1 MATGSIPETGGTAR
15 IWDLPTRLF
24 HWLFAALIIFAYV
37 SAEEDSAFNQ
47 WHMIAGYGVA
57 ILLAFRVA
65 WGFVGGEY
73 ARFASFLKLDH
84 LATHIAQM
92 LRFRVDATAGHN
104 PLGGLAV
111 LLMLLLAGAVVLTGI
126 VLKGEEP
133 HEDFGKAMIILAGLH
148 VIAVFVMSLL
158 SRENLPRAMVT
169 GSKAVSATHPWKD
182 GHGATARG
190 WALALAVT
198 AASVVA
204 ILANDPQAFTPR
216 PTESQEAGEHQGQAE
231 QGGEVEADED

>member
-1 MATGSIPETGGTAR
+1 MASDSVSAKGGTAR

-24 HWLFAALIIFAYV
+24 HWLFAALILFAYFSSKEH
-37 SAEEDSAFNQ
+37 SAYNQ

-57 ILLAFRVA
+57 ILLVFRIA

-92 LRFRVDATAGHN
+92 LRFRVDPTAGHN

-111 LLMLLLAGAVVLTGI
+111 LLMLLLASATVLTGI

-133 HEDFGKAMIILAGLH
+133 HEDFGKVMIIFAGLH

-169 GSKAVSATHPWKD
+169 GKKAVSATHPWKD
-182 GHGATARG
+182 GRGATARG
-190 WALALAVT
+190 WIFALAVT
-198 AASVVA
+198 AAAVVA
-204 ILANDPQAFTPR
+204 ILANDPKAFSPR
-216 PTESQEAGEHQGQAE
+216 PTESHAEGQQGQPE

>member
-1 MATGSIPETGGTAR
+1 MAKDSGLAKGGAAH

-24 HWLFAALIIFAYV
+24 HWLFAALIIFAYF
-37 SAEEDSAFNQ
+37 SAEGDSAFNE
-47 WHMIAGYGVA
+47 WHMIAGYGVT
-57 ILLAFRVA
+57 ILLAFRIA

-84 LATHIAQM
+84 LAAHIGQM
-92 LRFRVDATAGHN
+92 FRLRVDPTAGHN

-111 LLMLLLAGAVVLTGI
+111 LLMLLLAGATVLTGI

-133 HEDFGKAMIILAGLH
+133 HEDFGKVMIILAGLH

-169 GSKAVSATHPWKD
+169 GKKAVSATHPWKD
-182 GHGATARG
+182 GRGASARG
-190 WALALAVT
+190 WILALAVT
-198 AASVVA
+198 AASAAA

-216 PTESQEAGEHQGQAE
+216 PTESREAGEHQGQAE

>member
-1 MATGSIPETGGTAR
+1 MATDPVSAKGGAAR

-24 HWLFAALIIFAYV
+24 HWLFATLIVFAYFSSKEH
-37 SAEEDSAFNQ
+37 SAYNQ

-57 ILLAFRVA
+57 ILLVFRIA

-73 ARFASFLKLDH
+73 ARFASFLRLDH
-84 LATHIAQM
+84 LAAHIEQM

-111 LLMLLLAGAVVLTGI
+111 LLILFLAGATVLTGI
-126 VLKGEEP
+126 ILKGEEP
-133 HEDFGKAMIILAGLH
+133 HEDFGKVMIILSGLH

-169 GSKAVSATHPWKD
+169 GNKPVSAAHPWTD
-182 GHGATARG
+182 GRGASARG
-190 WALALAVT
+190 WILALAAT

-216 PTESQEAGEHQGQAE
+216 PTESQEAGGQA
-231 QGGEVEADED
+231 QPGGDVEADED

>member
-1 MATGSIPETGGTAR
+1 MATGSIPETGGAAR

-24 HWLFAALIIFAYV
+24 HWLFAALIIFAYI

-57 ILLAFRVA
+57 ILLAFRIA

-84 LATHIAQM
+84 LAAHIGQM

-111 LLMLLLAGAVVLTGI
+111 LLMLLLAGATVLTGI

-133 HEDFGKAMIILAGLH
+133 HEDFGKVMIILAGLH

-169 GSKAVSATHPWKD
+169 GKKAVSATHPWKD
-182 GHGATARG
+182 GRGASARG
-190 WALALAVT
+190 WILALAVT

-216 PTESQEAGEHQGQAE
+216 PTESHAEGQQGQPV

>member
-1 MATGSIPETGGTAR
+1 MATETVSETGGAAR

-24 HWLFAALIIFAYV
+24 HWLFAALIVFAYV
-37 SAEEDSAFNQ
+37 SAEEDSAINQ
-47 WHMIAGYGVA
+47 WHMIAGYCVTV
-57 ILLAFRVA
+57 LLAFRIA

-92 LRFRVDATAGHN
+92 LRLRVDATAGHN

-111 LLMLLLAGAVVLTGI
+111 LLMLLLASATVLTGI
-126 VLKGEEP
+126 ALKGEDP
-133 HEDFGKAMIILAGLH
+133 HDGFGKLMLILAAIH
-148 VIAVFVMSLL
+148 VIAVFVMSAL

-169 GSKAVSATHPWKD
+169 GRKPVSVTHPWKD
-182 GHGATARG
+182 GRGASARA
-190 WALALAVT
+190 WIFALAVT
-198 AASVVA
+198 AASVAA

-216 PTESQEAGEHQGQAE
+216 PTESHAEGQQGQAE
-231 QGGEVEADED
+231 QGGEVEAGED